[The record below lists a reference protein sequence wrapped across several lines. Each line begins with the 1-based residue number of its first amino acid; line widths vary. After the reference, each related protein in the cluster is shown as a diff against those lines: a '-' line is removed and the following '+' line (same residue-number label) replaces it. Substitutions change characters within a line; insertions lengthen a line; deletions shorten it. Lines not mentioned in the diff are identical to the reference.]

1 MVGDEESSPKSGVL
15 TSPNYPERY
24 PSNHHS
30 TKTIQVA
37 EGKTIR
43 FAFTSFSTEDELDY
57 VQIKDEDGTDLTGQM
72 SGSRLPFSG
81 LGRASNSNIMHV
93 EFHSDVSQQRSG
105 WRLEWS
111 EQ

>member
-43 FAFTSFSTEDELDY
+43 FAFTSFSTEDEH
-57 VQIKDEDGTDLTGQM
+57 IST
-72 SGSRLPFSG
+72 SHGSFFLSKTNRFS
-81 LGRASNSNIMHV
+81 RRVCRFCHAPA
-93 EFHSDVSQQRSG
+93 
-105 WRLEWS
+105 
-111 EQ
+111 

>member
-1 MVGDEESSPKSGVL
+1 MVGDEEGSPKSGVL

-24 PSNHHS
+24 FSNHHS

-81 LGRASNSNIMHV
+81 LPRASNSNIMHV

-105 WRLEWS
+105 WRLEWNA
-111 EQ
+111 Q